1 MATSSQTINTTPSTT
16 AKPVGSLP
24 LWGPKA
30 AVVAGPTAPARGAW
44 AGSATN
50 DATGGAALTRV
61 PAWGTKRNSSAPI
74 LREGEDTRGWA
85 LRRPTNARMSGG
97 TGNVGDGEVSMPRQ
111 WESAVGTQAEKLGF
125 TGNKPSVI
133 LYAFMLAIAGLKDFI
148 DLVVNPIP
156 AVGFVVGVCFGIV
169 IFICLM
175 VFDDSTKGT
184 GAGAKKKVAKILR
197 SGKTLRIV
205 ALALG
210 TTVDSLIPVLGM
222 LPIETLTVVGMYL
235 LGTSAYRKAKKE
247 SGE

>member
-1 MATSSQTINTTPSTT
+1 MATSPQTINTTPSTT

-44 AGSATN
+44 AGSAAN
-50 DATGGAALTRV
+50 DAAGGAALARV
-61 PAWGTKRNSSAPI
+61 PAWGPKRSSSVPI

-97 TGNVGDGEVSMPRQ
+97 ADNVGDGEISMPRQ
-111 WESAVGTQAEKLGF
+111 WETRVGAQAQKLGF
-125 TGNKPSVI
+125 TGSKPSVI
-133 LYAFMLAIAGLKDFI
+133 LYTFMLAIAGLKDFV

-156 AVGFVVGVCFGIV
+156 AVGFVVGACFGVV

-184 GAGAKKKVAKILR
+184 GASTRKNVARILK
-197 SGKTLRIV
+197 SGKNLRIA

-222 LPIETLTVVGMYL
+222 LPIETFTVLGMYL
-235 LGTSAYRKAKKE
+235 LGTAAYRKAKKE
-247 SGE
+247 AGE

>member
-1 MATSSQTINTTPSTT
+1 MATSPETTNTTPSTAT
-16 AKPVGSLP
+16 KPVGSLP

-30 AVVAGPTAPARGAW
+30 AVVAGPTAPVRGAW
-44 AGSATN
+44 V
-50 DATGGAALTRV
+50 GADT
-61 PAWGTKRNSSAPI
+61 SAPAGQASAQLPNWGPRNGQAPL

-85 LRRPTNARMSGG
+85 LRRPTNARM
-97 TGNVGDGEVSMPRQ
+97 TGSEGNSSDGAAPVPRQ
-111 WESAVGTQAEKLGF
+111 WETRLTAQTEKLGF
-125 TGNKPSVI
+125 TGNKPSAI
-133 LYAFMLAIAGLKDFI
+133 LYAFMLGIAGLKDFI

-184 GAGAKKKVAKILR
+184 GTGAKKNVAKILK
-197 SGKTLRIV
+197 SGKTLRIA

-222 LPIETLTVVGMYL
+222 LPIETLTVLAMYL
-235 LGTSAYRKAKKE
+235 LGTHAYRQAKKE
-247 SGE
+247 SGQ